1 MPALSNDPAGSA
13 TFGPLRLTAGTMRRH
28 LLVYYLAAVASLILF
43 TFAPQAQPFVL
54 SELLDIPES
63 EQGAL
68 SGNVALFAEIVI
80 LASIGAWGVVSD
92 RLGRRI
98 VFGAGLALMGFG
110 LVLTASVESVLELY
124 LYRGVFALGAAAATT
139 MLATVVA
146 DYVIDED
153 RGKAVGFG
161 GIGNGLGALITVF
174 VLLRLPA
181 SFVDSGLTA
190 VEAARRTYL
199 IAAAVGFVTAVGLWV
214 GLRART
220 EAQRAQEKPWSVR
233 AREGIGAARDPG
245 VALAYAAAFVSRGD
259 LAIVGT
265 FFTLWVTT
273 FGTTR
278 AGLTT
283 AEALAAGGIVI
294 GISQGVVLVAA
305 PLFGTIADRLDR
317 VTNVLI
323 ALAVSAVGYT
333 STIFIDDPLGGMIYV
348 SAVLIGL
355 GEISGLI
362 ASGVLIAQQAPR
374 DIRGSVIGVFS
385 FCGALGVMTATGVGG
400 QLFDHWRP
408 QGPFVLFGVLS
419 LVVLLW
425 GLTIRAKIVPLN
437 QDTDME
443 RGIH

>member
-1 MPALSNDPAGSA
+1 MSDDAARPN
-13 TFGPLRLTAGTMRRH
+13 TFGPLRLTAGTMTRH
-28 LLVYYLAAVASLILF
+28 VVVYYLAAVASLILF

-54 SELLDIPES
+54 TELLGVPEA
-63 EQGAL
+63 EQGVL

-98 VFGAGLALMGFG
+98 VFGSGLALMGLG
-110 LVLTASVESVLELY
+110 LYLTSSVDTVLELY
-124 LYRGVFALGAAAATT
+124 LFRGVFALGAAAATT

-146 DYVIDED
+146 DYVIDQD

-181 SFVDSGLTA
+181 VFVDGGFA
-190 VEAARRTYL
+190 PEEAARRTYL
-199 IAAAVGFVTAVGLWV
+199 IAAAVGIVAAVGLWV
-214 GLRART
+214 GLRSRT
-220 EAQRAQEKPWSVR
+220 EAQREQKKPWTVR
-233 AREGIGAARDPG
+233 TREGFGAARDPG

-273 FGTTR
+273 YGTTQ
-278 AGLTT
+278 AGLST
-283 AEALAAGGIVI
+283 AEALAAGGLVI

-305 PLFGTIADRLDR
+305 PLFGIMADRLNR
-317 VTNVLI
+317 VDNVLV
-323 ALAVSAVGYT
+323 ALGVSAIGYS
-333 STIFIDDPLGGMIYV
+333 STILVDDPLGGMIYV
-348 SAVLIGL
+348 SAILIGL

-385 FCGALGVMTATGVGG
+385 FFGAFGVMTATGVGG
-400 QLFDHWRP
+400 RLFDLWRP
-408 QGPFVLFGVLS
+408 QGPFMLFGIVSLLVL
-419 LVVLLW
+419 VW
-425 GLTIRAKIVPLN
+425 GLTVRNKVVPPAEEVDEVAGL
-437 QDTDME
+437 
-443 RGIH
+443 

>member
-1 MPALSNDPAGSA
+1 MSNPSDRPRKL
-13 TFGPLRLTAGTMRRH
+13 GPLRLTAGTLRRH
-28 LLVYYLAAVASLILF
+28 LLVYYLASVTALVLF

-54 SELLDIPES
+54 AELLDIPES
-63 EQGAL
+63 EQGVL

-80 LASIGAWGVVSD
+80 LASIGLWGVVSD

-98 VFGAGLALMGFG
+98 VFGAGFLFMGLG
-110 LVLTASVESVLELY
+110 LYLTASVDSVLELY

-153 RGKAVGFG
+153 RGKAVGIG

-174 VLLRLPA
+174 VLLQLPGF
-181 SFVDSGLTA
+181 FVGNGSTA
-190 VEAARRTYL
+190 DEAARGTYV
-199 IAAAVGFVTAVGLWV
+199 IAAVVGFVTAVVLWI

-220 EAQRAQEKPWSVR
+220 QAQRDQKKPWTVR
-233 AREGIGAARDPG
+233 AREGFAAGRDPG

-259 LAIVGT
+259 FAIVGT

-273 FGTTR
+273 YGTTE

-294 GISQGVVLVAA
+294 GVSQGVVLVAA
-305 PLFGTIADRLDR
+305 PLFGIIADRLNR
-317 VTNVLI
+317 VTSVLI
-323 ALAVSAVGYT
+323 ALAVSSIGYG
-333 STIFIDDPLGGMIYV
+333 STILVDDPFSGMIYV
-348 SAVLIGL
+348 SAMLIGL

-374 DIRGSVIGVFS
+374 EIRGSVIGVFS
-385 FCGALGVMTATGVGG
+385 FFGAVGVMTATGVGG
-400 QLFDHWRP
+400 QLFDNWRP
-408 QGPFVLFGVLS
+408 QGPFGLVSVFAAIVFLWVLS
-419 LVVLLW
+419 
-425 GLTIRAKIVPLN
+425 IRHRVVPLN
-437 QDTDME
+437 EGVAVSATGQ
-443 RGIH
+443 